1 MVILRKVSFKEP
13 GFKIPVVFLSGSQS
27 SVSGFVFANPS
38 VFNFHVYYNFI
49 LILLFAS
56 NTYPKFAISSKEMLP
71 QKDRLDIINEVL
83 EECILA
89 YPVSS
94 FIISLYKQY
103 QQRGSLSK
111 KQLQGLY
118 GKASKIESLPPGKLA
133 TIEAII
139 KRMPTRYKSELPEP
153 APLFEKDEPT
163 GRLITEILEK
173 FPNHKRVLFLRAKYD
188 NNEILSPADTT
199 ELKRFRSMIK

>member
-1 MVILRKVSFKEP
+1 MTIK
-13 GFKIPVVFLSGSQS
+13 
-27 SVSGFVFANPS
+27 
-38 VFNFHVYYNFI
+38 
-49 LILLFAS
+49 
-56 NTYPKFAISSKEMLP
+56 
-71 QKDRLDIINEVL
+71 KDRLDMVNEVL

-89 YPVSS
+89 YPLSS

-133 TIEAII
+133 AIEAII

-153 APLFEKDEPT
+153 SPLFEKDEST
-163 GRLITEILEK
+163 GLMIAEILERY
-173 FPNHKRVLFLRAKYD
+173 PNHKRVIFLKTKFD
-188 NNEILSPADTT
+188 NNEIFTPADLTD
-199 ELKRFRSMIK
+199 LKRFHALVK

>member
-1 MVILRKVSFKEP
+1 MNQP
-13 GFKIPVVFLSGSQS
+13 
-27 SVSGFVFANPS
+27 
-38 VFNFHVYYNFI
+38 
-49 LILLFAS
+49 
-56 NTYPKFAISSKEMLP
+56 
-71 QKDRLDIINEVL
+71 KDRLDIINDVL

-118 GKASKIESLPPGKLA
+118 GKASKIEQLPPGKLA

-139 KRMPTRYKSELPEP
+139 KRMPTRFKSELPEIK
-153 APLFEKDEPT
+153 PLFEKDEAT
-163 GRLITEILEK
+163 GLLISEILAK
-173 FPNHKRVLFLRAKYD
+173 YPQHKRVLFLKTKYD
-188 NNEILSPADTT
+188 NNEVLSPADMTD
-199 ELKRFRSMIK
+199 LKRFRDHLHG

>member
-1 MVILRKVSFKEP
+1 MNQP
-13 GFKIPVVFLSGSQS
+13 
-27 SVSGFVFANPS
+27 
-38 VFNFHVYYNFI
+38 
-49 LILLFAS
+49 
-56 NTYPKFAISSKEMLP
+56 
-71 QKDRLDIINEVL
+71 KDRLDIINDVL

-118 GKASKIESLPPGKLA
+118 GKASKIEQLPPGKLA

-139 KRMPTRYKSELPEP
+139 KRMPTRYKSELPEIK
-153 APLFEKDEPT
+153 PLFEKEEAT
-163 GRLITEILEK
+163 GKMIADILAK
-173 FPNHKRVLFLRAKYD
+173 YPNHKRVLFLKVKYD
-188 NNEILSPADTT
+188 NNEVFTPTDMTD
-199 ELKRFRSMIK
+199 LKRFSSLLSA